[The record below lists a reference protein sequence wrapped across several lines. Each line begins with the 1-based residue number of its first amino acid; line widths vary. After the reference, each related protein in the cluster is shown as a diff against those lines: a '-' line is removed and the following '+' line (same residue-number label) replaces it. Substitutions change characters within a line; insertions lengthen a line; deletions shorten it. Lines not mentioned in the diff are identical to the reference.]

1 MWAYKKRME
10 NVYNDEKI
18 VDEQT
23 SQKLMTAYAA
33 AISALNQ
40 NLGPA
45 ISLAPQPNTNEILTQ
60 ILFEL
65 REIRK
70 ELQFRKRVRLE
81 F

>member
-1 MWAYKKRME
+1 MRME
-10 NVYNDEKI
+10 SVYNDEKI

-23 SQKLMTAYAA
+23 AQKLMTAYTA
-33 AISALNQ
+33 AISALN
-40 NLGPA
+40 NNVSPA
-45 ISLAPQPNTNEILTQ
+45 LNLAPNLSTNELLTQ
-60 ILFEL
+60 ILFEI

>member
-1 MWAYKKRME
+1 MRME
-10 NVYNDEKI
+10 NLYNDEKI

-40 NLGPA
+40 SLSPA
-45 ISLAPQPNTNEILTQ
+45 ISLNHTLSTNELLEQ
-60 ILFEL
+60 ILVEL

>member
-1 MWAYKKRME
+1 MRME

-45 ISLAPQPNTNEILTQ
+45 ISLAPPPNTNEILTQ

>member
-1 MWAYKKRME
+1 ME
-10 NVYNDEKI
+10 SVYNDEKI

-23 SQKLMTAYAA
+23 AQKLMTAYTA

-40 NLGPA
+40 NLSPS
-45 ISLAPQPNTNEILTQ
+45 ISLAPPPNTNEILTQ

-70 ELQFRKRVRLE
+70 ELGFRKRVRLE

>member
-1 MWAYKKRME
+1 ME

-23 SQKLMTAYAA
+23 AQKLMTAYTA
-33 AISALNQ
+33 AISALN
-40 NLGPA
+40 NNVSPA
-45 ISLAPQPNTNEILTQ
+45 INLAPNLNTNEILTQ
-60 ILFEL
+60 ILFEI

>member
-1 MWAYKKRME
+1 ME
-10 NVYNDEKI
+10 SVYNDEKI

-23 SQKLMTAYAA
+23 AQKLMTAYTA
-33 AISALNQ
+33 AISALN
-40 NLGPA
+40 NNVSPA
-45 ISLAPQPNTNEILTQ
+45 INLAPNLSTNEILTQ
-60 ILFEL
+60 ILFEI

>member
-1 MWAYKKRME
+1 ME

>member
-1 MWAYKKRME
+1 MRME

-18 VDEQT
+18 VDEET
-23 SQKLMTAYAA
+23 SQKLMTAYTA

-40 NLGPA
+40 SLSPT
-45 ISLAPQPNTNEILTQ
+45 ISLNHTLSTNEILEQ
-60 ILFEL
+60 ILVEL

>member
-1 MWAYKKRME
+1 MRME
-10 NVYNDEKI
+10 SVYNDEKI

-23 SQKLMTAYAA
+23 AQKLMTAYTA
-33 AISALNQ
+33 AISALN
-40 NLGPA
+40 NNVSPA
-45 ISLAPQPNTNEILTQ
+45 INLAPNLSTNELLTQ
-60 ILFEL
+60 ILFEI

>member
-1 MWAYKKRME
+1 MRME

-23 SQKLMTAYAA
+23 AQKLMTAYTA
-33 AISALNQ
+33 AIGALNQ
-40 NLGPA
+40 TLSPQ
-45 ISLAPQPNTNEILTQ
+45 ISLAPPQNTNEILGQ

-70 ELQFRKRVRLE
+70 ELQFRKRIRLE

>member
-1 MWAYKKRME
+1 ME
-10 NVYNDEKI
+10 SVYNDEKI

-23 SQKLMTAYAA
+23 AQKLMTAYTA
-33 AISALNQ
+33 AISALN
-40 NLGPA
+40 NNVSPA
-45 ISLAPQPNTNEILTQ
+45 INLAPNLSTNELLTQ
-60 ILFEL
+60 ILFEI